1 MPVRCIDNVTLHI
14 FLLGAQRGCKFLGAL
29 RRIEPE
35 RLWAAARADAAPWAF
50 AVEPSAQHSDEQ
62 TLTASHSLMLPWI
75 VAIVD
80 KRTGS
85 DSASLRDVD
94 LSTGWRVDQGTGQ
107 MRRYGGSQGVQ
118 PLSSWLPDEETAKG
132 WQMVSGKK

>member
-1 MPVRCIDNVTLHI
+1 MTLHI